1 MEADMKNTQL
11 IAGFFSL
18 VLAAVLYLLGFTE
31 FNFIIRSNQVLAYPA
46 AFFALKRIVRPF
58 RAVRDVFRVAD
69 Y

>member
-1 MEADMKNTQL
+1 MEADMKNTHT

-31 FNFIIRSNQVLAYPA
+31 FNFIIRSNQVLVYPA
-46 AFFALKRIVRPF
+46 AFFALAGLVLLF